1 MTSKPGLRLRRVPR
15 LQERHRNIIQPRTTM
30 ARHNHYAAV
39 ETSDP
44 SLDIS
49 SLIDVT
55 FLLLIYFLVTSAIQI
70 RETDIGIKLPPPC
83 FTPTQPHIIPMF
95 IKIAADDSI
104 RVASGPAEQ
113 VLDTNPAARELP
125 MLTAHLDLYAS
136 AARSAND
143 SPLVQLWADNG
154 ASQQRVVDV
163 LNVLAAGGIR
173 SVTFTDLV
181 NP

>member
-1 MTSKPGLRLRRVPR
+1 
-15 LQERHRNIIQPRTTM
+15 M
-30 ARHNHYAAV
+30 ARHNHYEAV
-39 ETSDP
+39 ENSDP

-55 FLLLIYFLVTSAIQI
+55 FLLLIYFLVTSVIQV
-70 RETDIGIKLPPPC
+70 RETDLDLKLPVPN
-83 FTPTQPHIIPMF
+83 TVETQPRMIPMF

-104 RVASGPAEQ
+104 RVATGPAEQ
-113 VLDTNPAARELP
+113 LLDTNPDARELP
-125 MLTAHLDLYAS
+125 MLAAHLDLYAS
-136 AARSAND
+136 ASRSAND

-154 ASQQRVVDV
+154 ARQQRVVDV

-173 SVTFTDLV
+173 AVTFTDLV